1 MSEPV
6 FKELLPC
13 SGRTLAEVIHSTARR
28 EYDEQREV
36 VTEQTAAGIL
46 MTFGLGLEEWEQILE
61 ADLLRRKTDRASNSM
76 SVRQSFKQLCNS
88 VLMSG
93 SGGQDRAEQKLE
105 EFFSNVEQLQKSEFA
120 NFDTRIADIFN
131 QLLKATHYGTNSE
144 LVERIYSNVDE
155 SRREKN
161 AIATRMSRIRKVAE
175 YVLEPDS
182 SAARKL
188 GEIRLQDKND
198 ASDWLFDVSKAF
210 IESKQSLN
218 KFVGSYE
225 KPWYDL
231 GHKVIERNELDTR
244 QLYSRNSL
252 RNVHLI
258 ERLLET
264 PIREEMKYMKLAD
277 ESFDLSDRTKYRL
290 QAERS
295 KNDFE
300 TEDVAMELKVAGK
313 QYEAI
318 FTLPLFAAE
327 FLSEIQIRLM
337 EYIYK
342 NHPEIELNVAANS
355 RPKPTLTISVTGLD
369 IQRFGNLQLSALK
382 FLQNEVQKRQ

>member
-28 EYDEQREV
+28 EYDEQREI
-36 VTEQTAAGIL
+36 VTERTAASIL
-46 MTFGLGLEEWEQILE
+46 MTFGLGFDEWEQILE
-61 ADLLRRKTDRASNSM
+61 ADLLRRKTARSSKSI

-93 SGGQDRAEQKLE
+93 SGGQGRAEQKLE

-131 QLLKATHYGTNSE
+131 QILKASHFGSPSE
-144 LVERIYSNVDE
+144 RVERIYSNVEE
-155 SRREKN
+155 SRRERN
-161 AIATRMSRIRKVAE
+161 SIATRMSRIRKVAE

-182 SAARKL
+182 PSARKL
-188 GEIRLQDKND
+188 GESHLQDRND
-198 ASDWLFDVSKAF
+198 AMNWLLEVSSAF

-218 KFVGSYE
+218 RFVGSYE

-231 GHKVIERNELDTR
+231 GGNVVERNQLDTR

-264 PIREEMKYMKLAD
+264 QSSEDMKYMKFDD
-277 ESFDLSDRTKYRL
+277 ESMDLSDRTKYRL
-290 QAERS
+290 RAERS
-295 KNDFE
+295 KYDFE
-300 TEDVAMELKVAGK
+300 TEDVSMELKVAGK

-318 FTLPLFAAE
+318 FLLPAFTSD
-327 FLSEIQIRLM
+327 FLSEIQIMLM
-337 EYIYK
+337 EYVYK
-342 NHPEIELNVAANS
+342 NHPDLELNVAASS
-355 RPKPTLTISVTGLD
+355 RPKPTLSMSVTGLD
-369 IQRFGNLQLSALK
+369 IQRFGNLQLSVLK
-382 FLQNEVQKRQ
+382 FVQSEVKRRR

>member
-28 EYDEQREV
+28 EYDEQREI

-46 MTFGLGLEEWEQILE
+46 LTFGLGFEEWEQILE
-61 ADLLRRKTDRASNSM
+61 ADLLRRKTDRTSNSIT
-76 SVRQSFKQLCNS
+76 VRQSFKQLCNS

-131 QLLKATHYGTNSE
+131 QLLKASHYGSTSE
-144 LVERIYSNVDE
+144 LVERIHSNVDE

-182 SAARKL
+182 SSARKL
-188 GEIRLQDKND
+188 GEIHLQDKND
-198 ASDWLFDVSKAF
+198 ASNWLFDVSRAF
-210 IESKQSLN
+210 IESKESLN
-218 KFVGSYE
+218 RFVGSYE

-258 ERLLET
+258 ERLLKT
-264 PIREEMKYMKLAD
+264 PIREDMKYMKLAD
-277 ESFDLSDRTKYRL
+277 ESMDLSDRTKYRL
-290 QAERS
+290 REERS
-295 KNDFE
+295 RYDFE
-300 TEDVAMELKVAGK
+300 SEDVSMELKVSGK
-313 QYEAI
+313 LYEAI
-318 FTLPLFAAE
+318 FLLPPFASD
-327 FLSEIQIRLM
+327 FISELQIKLM
-337 EYIYK
+337 EYVYK
-342 NHPEIELNVAANS
+342 NHPDLELNVSAS
-355 RPKPTLTISVTGLD
+355 GRPSPTLRMSVTGLD
-369 IQRFGNLQLSALK
+369 IQRFGNLQLSVLK
-382 FLQNEVQKRQ
+382 FVQSEVKKRR